1 MTYLDLYK
9 KQLQN
14 MGGNIKKHRRLN
26 SEFKMNKY
34 FDMDESYHLGTYID
48 NNLGEKEIDTRIVN
62 VDNSVDEKKIYL
74 RPNTV
79 LNKGSYIK
87 YEEDIYLIREF
98 EKNLLSPM
106 CKCIRCNQEIMLKG
120 WDKPL
125 PCYITNSSYG
135 SKGEVFNNEYLGD
148 FDARAVIQIGINKYV
163 SDIIEGTRFIF
174 NHSKFDTFETTKKN
188 TTYNS
193 KNGIGYAEL
202 TCKYVKNVQEDDL
215 ENNIAYNYY
224 LENNSETQG
233 EIVTLEGGEDDRI
246 LLNSTMTYTING
258 IDKCVFILDEDTIE
272 NNIAE
277 IVSFT
282 DNTVT
287 VKVLKPKMFQ
297 IECRSNKGTLLC
309 TRTLYGVRKM

>member
-1 MTYLDLYK
+1 MKDFSYLNNEKINDINVRKGKKIFK
-9 KQLQN
+9 KQLK
-14 MGGNIKKHRRLN
+14 GLEGKNISINGIESRGIIYNHLN
-26 SEFKMNKY
+26 DMNTDNEDRGLNVPLDTEIKWGEY
-34 FDMDESYHLGTYID
+34 VYIEGVPFIVMSDID
-48 NNLGEKEIDTRIVN
+48 NH
-62 VDNSVDEKKIYL
+62 YYY
-74 RPNTV
+74 
-79 LNKGSYIK
+79 KGC
-87 YEEDIYLIREF
+87 RVR
-98 EKNLLSPM
+98 
-106 CKCIRCNQEIMLKG
+106 KCSRTIMLKG

-135 SKGEVFNNEYLGD
+135 SKGEVFNNKYLGD
-148 FDARAVIQIGINKYV
+148 FDARAIIIVGIDDKTK
-163 SDIIEGTRFIF
+163 DIIEGTRFIIK
-174 NHSKFDTFETTKKN
+174 HSKFNIYEVTKKS
-188 TTYNS
+188 TAYHD
-193 KNGIGYAEL
+193 YVEL

-233 EIVTLEGGEDDRI
+233 NIVTLEGGEDDRI

-277 IVSFT
+277 IVNFT

-297 IECRSNKGTLLC
+297 IECRSDKGTLLC
-309 TRTLYGVRKM
+309 TRTLYGARKM